1 MSDKIKE
8 LQKRTEAGQ
17 DLRTI
22 AVEIDLLIKENRR
35 IAMVDGKSFEE
46 VNAAMNEIRVLFKM
60 RADAAHKL
68 SEEEGRL
75 VRPSDL

>member
-8 LQKRTEAGQ
+8 LQERIEAGE
-17 DLRTI
+17 DLR
-22 AVEIDLLIKENRR
+22 AVAAEIDLLIKENRR
-35 IAMVDGKSFEE
+35 IVMNDAQSLGE
-46 VNAAMNEIRVLFKM
+46 VNALMRDIRVLSKM

-75 VRPSDL
+75 VRPSAL